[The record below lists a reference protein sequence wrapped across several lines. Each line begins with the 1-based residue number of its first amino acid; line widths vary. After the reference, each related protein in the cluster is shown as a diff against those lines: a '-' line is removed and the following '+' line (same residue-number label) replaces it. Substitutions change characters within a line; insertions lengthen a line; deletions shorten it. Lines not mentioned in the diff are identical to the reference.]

1 MNMDNKYVSVCFT
14 GHRDVKKYD
23 EVYNRTINAVENLI
37 NKGYFYFYVGG
48 ALGFD
53 MLAAI
58 VVINLKSKY
67 PQIKLILA
75 LPFREPWKV
84 EKTWTDNDILDYN
97 ATLEK
102 TDRIIFINEQYKRGC
117 YYERN
122 RFLVDNSNICI
133 AYQRRKSGGTA
144 YTVDYAQ
151 KHQISVINLAKE
163 V

>member
-1 MNMDNKYVSVCFT
+1 MSNKSLSVCFT

-23 EVYNRTINAVENLI
+23 DVYNRTINAVEILI
-37 NKGYFYFYVGG
+37 NKGSLCFYVGG

-53 MLAAI
+53 MLATNVI
-58 VVINLKSKY
+58 INLKSKY
-67 PQIKLILA
+67 PQIKLILL
-75 LPFREPWKV
+75 LPFKEPWKV
-84 EKTWTDNDILDYN
+84 EKNWTDNDIIDYN
-97 ATLEK
+97 AILK
-102 TDRIIFINEQYKRGC
+102 KADKIIFINDYYKRGC

-122 RFLVDNSNICI
+122 RFLIDNSNVCI

-151 KHQISVINLAKE
+151 KHQVSVINLAKE